1 MSLVLLSV
9 ALAADIS
16 VTTTDDVSADDGLCS
31 LREAVEAANTDTAS
45 GSSAG
50 ECGAGGVA
58 DTITLPAGTY
68 LLDNGELDL
77 DEPTTILGDG
87 SGTTIIDAQDLS
99 RCIASIVGGS
109 IHIEGLTCRNGNS
122 TGGAGGG
129 MNFRDLISQVSQ
141 GNTLT
146 LRDVVVEDCATNEDG
161 GGIATKGYAL
171 TTFEDV
177 VLQRNYADDDGG
189 GLSIPDTADPNAVA
203 YDIDGLQ
210 LLDNEAGDD
219 GGGFEGY
226 LGPDA
231 TFSGWVVSGNVAADR
246 AGGLYLWGGSNNVR
260 LENSSIV
267 DNTAGGEGGAIW
279 NDITLELSNLLITG
293 NQAAAGG
300 VLNTESSVEFDHV
313 TAVGNTAT
321 VVGAG
326 IIVNDFLTIRMRN
339 SIFTDNSDGGSY
351 AEGCGAYSY
360 YFSAGYGI
368 IFDSQGGNVLPTTGW
383 DCDID
388 GTDVLSDDPDLGTL
402 TVNADG
408 QYEYPTNL
416 TSPARGLSTCDD
428 PDGQTVA
435 TDLLGEAR
443 PSTACTAGAYQ
454 AAICGDGVVTD
465 DEECDD
471 GGTADDDGCSSVCAI
486 EEGYVCSGTPS
497 DCLLANDTDQ
507 DGWSDELEGLCGA
520 DPDDDGSVPADN
532 DGDGLCDDLDGDDD
546 DDGWADDLELLCGTD
561 ETDDTSVPADTDTD
575 GLCDTIDSDADGD
588 GVDSVEEALCGTS
601 DLDDTDLPTYTDGD
615 ALCDAID
622 DDDDGDGWTD
632 RQELLCGT
640 DTGSALDLP
649 TDTDSNGV
657 CDTLDSDDDG
667 DGSLDAT
674 ETACGSDTLDAGS
687 VPTDFDIDGD
697 GTCDALDPCPDD
709 ALDDSDSDG
718 SCDSVD
724 LCTGD
729 DTTGDADGDG
739 TCADGD
745 CDDDDDTRYP
755 GAMDTCDGVD
765 SDCDGTDEVDGDN
778 DGALSCDDC
787 DDNDDTRFPGAFEV
801 DGDGI
806 DSDCDGFERCFV
818 DDDDDGART
827 TTVLVSDD
835 TTCATAG
842 LALASAP
849 YDCDDTDDT
858 LEQLDLDVDGW
869 STCAGDC
876 DDDDD
881 TLVSCDDLHLSDASV
896 PVASQTAEFTLFG
909 ADPLAEVVLV
919 RGRLGEVTT
928 LTKCAIDIPLGD
940 AVIAR
945 RWDADALG
953 EAVIPKQMP
962 PNPGLNGYMAI
973 DPVACTVSNVITQ
986 QVHDDGL

>member
-1 MSLVLLSV
+1 MPLVLLSV
-9 ALAADIS
+9 ALAADIA
-16 VTTTDDVSADDGLCS
+16 VTTTVDVSADDGLCS
-31 LREAVEAANTDTAS
+31 LREAVEAANTGTAS
-45 GSSAG
+45 GSLSG
-50 ECGAGGVA
+50 ECIGGGLA
-58 DTITLPAGTY
+58 DTVTLAAGTY
-68 LLDNGELDL
+68 TLDAGELDL
-77 DEPTTILGDG
+77 ASPMTLVGDG
-87 SGTTIIDAQDLS
+87 SGTTILDAQNLS
-99 RCIASIVGGS
+99 RCIASTASGD
-109 IHIEGLTCRNGNS
+109 IHLEGFTCRRGYSPNS
-122 TGGAGGG
+122 GGG
-129 MNFRDLISQVSQ
+129 MAFNDIVSFVSQ
-141 GNTLT
+141 GDTLT
-146 LRDVVVEDCATNEDG
+146 LHDVIVEDCATDDDG

-177 VLQRNYADDDGG
+177 VLQRNYAADLGG
-189 GLSIPDTADPNAVA
+189 GLSIPDTADTDAVT
-203 YDIDGLQ
+203 YDLDGLR

-219 GGGFEGY
+219 GGAFSGY

-246 AGGLYLWGGSNNVR
+246 AGALYLWGSSSDVR
-260 LENSSIV
+260 FENSSFV

-279 NDITLELSNLLITG
+279 NGKDVAYLELSNLLITG
-293 NQAAAGG
+293 NQAGTGG
-300 VLNTESSVEFDHV
+300 VLFTERSVAIDHV
-313 TAVGNTAT
+313 TAVGNTAS

-326 IIVNDFLTIRMRN
+326 IVVYDFLTIRMRN

-351 AEGCGAYSY
+351 GEGCGAYAY
-360 YFSAGYGI
+360 YFYYGNTFI
-368 IFDSQGGNVLPTTGW
+368 SEGGNVLPTTGW
-383 DCDID
+383 NCDID
-388 GTDVLSDDPDLGTL
+388 ATDVLSDDPDLGTL

-428 PDGQTVA
+428 PDGLTVA

-507 DGWSDELEGLCGA
+507 DGWSDESEDLCGT
-520 DPDDDGSVPADN
+520 DPLDDTSVPVDEDIDGVCDLLDEDRDGDGWDNGVEDLCGTDDNDVGDVPADN
-532 DGDGLCDDLDGDDD
+532 DGDGVCDDLDGDDD

-561 ETDDTSVPADTDTD
+561 ETDDTSVPTDTD
-575 GLCDTIDSDADGD
+575 SDDVCDVLDDDADGD
-588 GVDSVEEALCGTS
+588 GVHALTEA
-601 DLDDTDLPTYTDGD
+601 
-615 ALCDAID
+615 
-622 DDDDGDGWTD
+622 
-632 RQELLCGT
+632 
-640 DTGSALDLP
+640 
-649 TDTDSNGV
+649 
-657 CDTLDSDDDG
+657 
-667 DGSLDAT
+667 
-674 ETACGSDTLDAGS
+674 ACGSDDLDAAD
-687 VPTDFDIDGD
+687 VPGDSDGD
-697 GTCDALDPCPDD
+697 GACDALDPCPDD
-709 ALDDSDSDG
+709 VLDDSDSDG
-718 SCDSVD
+718 TCDSVD

-755 GAMDTCDGVD
+755 GAMDACDGVD
-765 SDCDGTDEVDGDN
+765 SDCDGSDEVDGDN
-778 DGALSCDDC
+778 DGALSCIDC
-787 DDNDDTRFPGAFEV
+787 DDDDDTRYPGAFEA

-806 DSDCDGFERCFV
+806 DSNCDGFERCFT
-818 DDDDDGART
+818 DEDDDGART
-827 TTVLVSDD
+827 TTVVISTD

-842 LALASAP
+842 LALADAP
-849 YDCDDTDDT
+849 YDCDDDDDT
-858 LEQLDLDVDGW
+858 LEQIDLDADGW

-881 TLVSCDDLHLSDASV
+881 TLVSCDDLHLSDASL
-896 PVASQTAEFTLFG
+896 PVASQATEFTLFG

-919 RGRLGEVTT
+919 RGRLGEVTS
-928 LTKCAIDIPLGD
+928 LTKCAMDIPLGD

-945 RWDADALG
+945 RWDADAAG

-962 PNPGLNGYMAI
+962 PNPGLNGYMAV